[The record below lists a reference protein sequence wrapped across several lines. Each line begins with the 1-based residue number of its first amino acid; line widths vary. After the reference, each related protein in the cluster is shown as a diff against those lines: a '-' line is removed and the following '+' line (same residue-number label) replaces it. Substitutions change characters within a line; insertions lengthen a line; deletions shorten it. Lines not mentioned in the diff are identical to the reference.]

1 MSILN
6 NWNTKEKKEPFLSKV
21 KGKVAPKPP
30 LRNRVEDTQRAMQT
44 LISRMEQK
52 QTRLNSH
59 DTALFDKVVTATQKH
74 EPDRAAAYATELA
87 ELRKIKS
94 NVTQMKLVLEQI
106 NLRMGTVQDF
116 GDIVSSITPVISVIK
131 GMHNSVSGILPE
143 ASKEMTQIGEMMN
156 GLIID
161 AGKFNGSSPL
171 VESNSAETDN
181 ILAEAAAVAEVNSE
195 EKFPSPAS
203 STESTTTESTTTD
216 DFFRL

>member
-1 MSILN
+1 
-6 NWNTKEKKEPFLSKV
+6 
-21 KGKVAPKPP
+21 
-30 LRNRVEDTQRAMQT
+30 
-44 LISRMEQK
+44 
-52 QTRLNSH
+52 
-59 DTALFDKVVTATQKH
+59 
-74 EPDRAAAYATELA
+74 
-87 ELRKIKS
+87 
-94 NVTQMKLVLEQI
+94 MKLVLEQI

-143 ASKEMTQIGEMMN
+143 ASTEMTQIGEMMN

-171 VESNSAETDN
+171 IESHSAETDN
-181 ILAEAAAVAEVNSE
+181 ILAEATAVAEVNNE

-203 STESTTTESTTTD
+203 STESTTTESTTTESTTTD